1 MAWSAEYKIELDK
14 LMLEWHEAVQQ
25 SHRNQPPTWK
35 SLIGTGKSPAVLI
48 NDEYKLKLME
58 LKERY
63 NVN

>member
-1 MAWSAEYKIELDK
+1 MAWSAEYKIELDR
-14 LMLEWHEAVQQ
+14 LMLEWHEGVQQ
-25 SHRNQPPTWK
+25 SHRNQPPAWK